1 MKRIL
6 ILLCLPLLFTTCKK
20 EEEEIVPQLFD
31 KGWKITKNS
40 DFFETGI
47 KLYYTGDGYLIIGQ
61 TNEENQ
67 DYHFGQI
74 YIIKTD
80 LNGKIGRAHV

>member
-40 DFFETGI
+40 DFFENGRE
-47 KLYYTGDGYLIIGQ
+47 LYYTGDGYLIIGEP
-61 TNEENQ
+61 NEEIN
-67 DYHFGQI
+67 HETTGQTI
-74 YIIKTD
+74 TLRI
-80 LNGKIGRAHV
+80 